1 MSTKIIV
8 DTSVWIEFFRSGDS
22 PNTLH
27 LKRLLREERVILQG
41 LVLAEVIQGI
51 KTQKESG
58 IVKRALQKLPYIEMT
73 REVWEKAGEI
83 SASLLRKGITIPLS
97 DVIVASC
104 AVSEDMEVFTLDSH
118 YKKIPGLKL
127 HRHTLT

>member
-1 MSTKIIV
+1 MSTKILV
-8 DTSVWIEFFRSGDS
+8 DTSVWIDFFRSADS
-22 PNTLH
+22 PHSLH
-27 LKRLLREERVILQG
+27 LKQLLREERVILQG

-51 KTQKESG
+51 RTQKESG

-73 REVWEKAGEI
+73 REAWEKAGEI

-104 AVSEDMEVFTLDSH
+104 ALSEGLEIFTLDSH
-118 YKKIPGLKL
+118 FKKIPGLNL
-127 HRHTLT
+127 HIHTSA

>member
-8 DTSVWIEFFRSGDS
+8 DTSVWIDFFRSADS
-22 PNTLH
+22 PHTLH
-27 LKRLLREERVILQG
+27 LKRLLREERVIVQG
-41 LVLAEVIQGI
+41 LVLAEIIQGI

-73 REVWEKAGEI
+73 REVWEKAGEF